1 MTCHHVYDDG
11 AYVLGALSPA
21 ERAAFEG
28 HMSAC
33 PACREAVT
41 SLAVLPGLLSRLD
54 AERAFPRTSAPMSV
68 LPRTLAAIS
77 VRRKA
82 ERRRNRFFAVAAGF
96 AATVLAAAGVGVGV
110 QVLGRQNETTVATF
124 VTAGMSDMLPLV
136 DHLPVTAR
144 ISATPTAGGTRIAM
158 TCRYDE
164 GYIGQWTLRLIIFAR
179 LGGASEQLGTW
190 TAESGQEIQLEALTH
205 LMPGEIERVELQ
217 RMDGYRLMV
226 WSA

>member
-1 MTCHHVYDDG
+1 MSCQHVYDDG

-21 ERAAFEG
+21 ERAVFEG
-28 HMSAC
+28 HMSTC
-33 PACREAVT
+33 PTCRDAVA

-54 AERAFPRTSAPMSV
+54 AERAFPRTNAPMSV

-77 VRRKA
+77 VRRQT
-82 ERRRNRFFAVAAGF
+82 ERRRNRFLAVVAAF
-96 AATVLAAAGVGVGV
+96 AATVLAAGVGVGV
-110 QVLGRQNETTVATF
+110 QVLRHQTDTTVATF

-144 ISATPTAGGTRIAM
+144 ISTTPTTGGTRIAM

-164 GYIGQWTLRLIIFAR
+164 GYVGEWTLRLVLFGR

-190 TAESGQEIQLEALTH
+190 TAESGQEIQLEAITH
-205 LMPGEIERVELQ
+205 LLPSEIERVELQ

>member
-1 MTCHHVYDDG
+1 MTCQHVYDDG

-28 HMSAC
+28 HMSTC
-33 PACREAVT
+33 PACREAVA

-54 AERAFPRTSAPMSV
+54 AERAFPRTSAPLSV

-77 VRRKA
+77 VRRRA
-82 ERRRNRFFAVAAGF
+82 ERRRNRFFAVAAAF
-96 AATVLAAAGVGVGV
+96 AATVLAAGVGMGA
-110 QVLGRQNETTVATF
+110 QVLGHRNDTIVATF
-124 VTAGMSDMLPLV
+124 VTAGMGDMLPLIE
-136 DHLPVTAR
+136 HLPVTAR
-144 ISATPTAGGTRIAM
+144 ISATATAGGTRIAM

-164 GYIGQWTLRLIIFAR
+164 GYIGRWTLRLVLFAR

-190 TAESGQEIQLEALTH
+190 TAESGQEIQLKALTH
-205 LMPGEIERVELQ
+205 LLPTEIERVELQ
-217 RMDGYRLMV
+217 RMDGVRLMV

>member
-1 MTCHHVYDDG
+1 MTCQYVYDDG

-28 HMSAC
+28 HMSTC

-41 SLAVLPGLLSRLD
+41 SLAVLPGLLGRLD
-54 AERAFPRTSAPMSV
+54 AERAFPPVSAPMSL

-77 VRRKA
+77 VRRRA
-82 ERRRNRFFAVAAGF
+82 ERRRNRMYAVAAVF
-96 AATVLAAAGVGVGV
+96 AATVLAAGVGVGTRM
-110 QVLGRQNETTVATF
+110 LGNPGDTIVATF
-124 VTAGMSDMLPLV
+124 VTAGMGDMRPLV

-164 GYIGQWTLRLIIFAR
+164 GYMGQWVLRLVVFAR
-179 LGGASEQLGTW
+179 LGGASEQLATW
-190 TAESGQEIQLEALTH
+190 TAKSGQEIQLEALTH
-205 LMPGEIERVELQ
+205 LLPNEIERVELQ
-217 RMDGYRLMV
+217 NMDGVRLMV